1 MINGK
6 MLGTQSQENRKET
19 DMATASSQTVNDLLE
34 AGFSR
39 FTLAAVSNQ
48 SLAGISA
55 ARMEQL
61 EFPQDVQDKLDGLL
75 RWTRAMKETGDFNVN
90 PSPYYESQMVVL
102 HIDGGKQYTA
112 LHQLYESGLLT
123 DAEMMCLTLRFSNL
137 YDYNAFVDEFPTQA
151 DFKHGND
158 GVPSVVVHHGLP
170 EIEYDEIKQKEKVR
184 QAIITLLKEECNAYQ
199 DRISRR
205 LAS

>member
-1 MINGK
+1 
-6 MLGTQSQENRKET
+6 
-19 DMATASSQTVNDLLE
+19 MATASSQTVNDLLE

-39 FTLAAVSNQ
+39 FTLAAVGNQ

-61 EFPQDVQDKLDGLL
+61 EFPQEIQEKLDGLL
-75 RWTRAMKETGDFNVN
+75 RWTRSMKETGDFNVN
-90 PSPYYESQMVVL
+90 PAPYYETQMVVL

-123 DAEMMCLTLRFSNL
+123 DAEMMCLTLRFSKL

-151 DFKHGND
+151 DFKPGTD
-158 GVPSVVVHHGLP
+158 GEPSVVVHHGLP
-170 EIEYDEIKQKEKVR
+170 EIEYDETKQKEKVR
-184 QAIITLLKEECNAYQ
+184 RAILTLLKEECNEYQ
-199 DRISRR
+199 DRFSRR